1 MSTLTN
7 TKIKDTYDG
16 LLKTQ
21 DSTQG
26 IPATGKVLIE
36 DGVGNDSAL
45 SLGRVNNGAE
55 ITGTITAD
63 SATVNGNANV
73 INGQATIQSSGNQ
86 ARVNIN
92 NTNVGDAQINFQQSG
107 GSIFSIGVDNTTD
120 NFSISQNHTLGTN
133 EYFSVSQT
141 LGMKAKIG
149 GTAGANEL
157 DDYEE
162 GTYNLTF
169 DDANSTDA
177 WNATNWVSSG
187 GTTFTNSSKYVK
199 VGRQVTLFI
208 DLLYKGKPTD
218 MADTPIRLSNLPF
231 TVASAGGGTFTF
243 DLVETLSSS
252 QKPTLFGMAGL
263 LVWYHGNSV
272 INFYNQTIRQ
282 DGGWGTSSTMDA
294 DNFPTTEFGEL
305 ENKRFTGTFTY
316 YTNQ

>member
-1 MSTLTN
+1 MARIS
-7 TKIKDTYDG
+7 KYAI
-16 LLKTQ
+16 
-21 DSTQG
+21 DS
-26 IPATGKVLIE
+26 
-36 DGVGNDSAL
+36 N
-45 SLGRVNNGAE
+45 
-55 ITGTITAD
+55 ITGIDKLVGTDADDNDITKNFEISDLTTYISEQLLGSGATTID
-63 SATVNGNANV
+63 GNLVVQGDTTTTGDLEVQN
-73 INGQATIQSSGNQ
+73 SSSVTK
-86 ARVNIN
+86 AIIN
-92 NTNVGDAQINFQQSG
+92 NLEGYTTQLEFQQSNVAQWSLG
-107 GSIFSIGVDNTTD
+107 QTSPLELDGR
-120 NFSISQNHTLGTN
+120 FSISQSGTLGTN
-133 EYFSVSQT
+133 EYFSISQT

-208 DLLYKGKPTD
+208 DLFYRGKPTD
-218 MADTPIRLSNLPF
+218 MTDTPIRLSNLPF

-263 LVWYHGNSV
+263 LVWYHAESV
-272 INFYNQTIRQ
+272 INFYNQTSRQ

-294 DNFPTTEFGEL
+294 DNFPTTGQYGEL
-305 ENKRFTGTFTY
+305 ANKRFTGTFTY

>member
-26 IPATGKVLIE
+26 IPASGKVLIE

-45 SLGRVNNGAE
+45 SLGRVNNGAA

-141 LGMKAKIG
+141 LGMKARVG
-149 GTAGANEL
+149 GTASANEL

-169 DDANSTDA
+169 RDINSTDEWDA
-177 WNATNWVSSG
+177 SNWVSSG
-187 GTTFTNSSKYVK
+187 GTTFTNNSKYIK
-199 VGRQVTLFI
+199 VGRQVTIFI
-208 DLLYKGKPTD
+208 DLLYKGKPTFVD
-218 MADTPIRLSNLPF
+218 VALQLTNLPF
-231 TVASAGGGTFTF
+231 TVNTLGGGTFSF
-243 DLVETLSSS
+243 SQVETLTDSE
-252 QKPTLFGMAGL
+252 KPILYGLAGL
-263 LVWYHGNSV
+263 LVWDITDNRISL
-272 INFYNQTIRQ
+272 YNQNGRADCGWATSQTING
-282 DGGWGTSSTMDA
+282 DD
-294 DNFPTTEFGEL
+294 FPTTSCGSL
-305 ENKRFTGTFTY
+305 VNKRFLGTFIY